1 MNQVMLIGKL
11 VMIGDYFLKVDI
23 IDKSKGNQIIPIEA
37 TETMMRLVQ
46 ENGRINGVIGVKGY
60 IEVDN
65 EIKIKAE
72 KITFLSWN

>member
-11 VMIGDYFLKVDI
+11 VMIGDYFLKVSVA
-23 IDKSKGNQIIPIEA
+23 DKTKGNQIIPVEA

-46 ENGRINGVIGVKGY
+46 ENGHIDSVIGVKGS
-60 IEVDN
+60 IEFDN

-72 KITFLSWN
+72 KITFLS

>member
-11 VMIGDYFLKVDI
+11 VMIGDFFLKVSI
-23 IDKSKGNQIIPIEA
+23 ADKSKGKQIIPVEA

-46 ENGRINGVIGVKGY
+46 EHGHIDGVIGVKGRV
-60 IEVDN
+60 EVSN

-72 KITFLSWN
+72 KISFLS

>member
-11 VMIGDYFLKVDI
+11 VMIGNFFLKMSVA
-23 IDKSKGNQIIPIEA
+23 DKENGKQIIPIEA

-46 ENGRINGVIGVKGY
+46 ENGRIDSVVGIKGKV
-60 IEVDN
+60 EMDN

-72 KITFLSWN
+72 KISFLS

>member
-11 VMIGDYFLKVDI
+11 VMIGDYFLKVSVA
-23 IDKSKGNQIIPIEA
+23 DKTKGNQIIPIEA

-46 ENGRINGVIGVKGY
+46 ENGHIDTVIGVKGS
-60 IEVDN
+60 IEFDN

>member
-11 VMIGDYFLKVDI
+11 VMIGDFFLKMSVVD
-23 IDKSKGNQIIPIEA
+23 KENGKQIIPIEA

-46 ENGRINGVIGVKGY
+46 EHGHIDGVIGVKGRV
-60 IEVDN
+60 EVSN

-72 KITFLSWN
+72 KISFLS

>member
-11 VMIGDYFLKVDI
+11 VIIGDFFLKMSVA
-23 IDKSKGNQIIPIEA
+23 DKENGKQIIPIEA

-46 ENGRINGVIGVKGY
+46 ENGHIDSVVVIKGKV
-60 IEVDN
+60 EFDN

-72 KITFLSWN
+72 KVTFLS

>member
-11 VMIGDYFLKVDI
+11 VMIGDFFLKMSVA
-23 IDKSKGNQIIPIEA
+23 DKENGKQIIPIEA

-46 ENGRINGVIGVKGY
+46 ENGHIDSVIGVKGRV
-60 IEVDN
+60 EVNN

-72 KITFLSWN
+72 KISFLSWN

>member
-11 VMIGDYFLKVDI
+11 VMIGDFFLKVSVA
-23 IDKSKGNQIIPIEA
+23 DKSKGKQIIPVEA

-46 ENGRINGVIGVKGY
+46 ENGHIDNVVGIKGKV
-60 IEVDN
+60 EMDN

>member
-11 VMIGDYFLKVDI
+11 VMIGDFFLKVSVA
-23 IDKSKGNQIIPIEA
+23 DKTKGNQIIPVEA

-46 ENGRINGVIGVKGY
+46 ENGHIDSVIGVKGS
-60 IEVDN
+60 IEVDS

>member
-11 VMIGDYFLKVDI
+11 VMIGDYFLKVSVA
-23 IDKSKGNQIIPIEA
+23 DKTKGNQIIPIEA

-46 ENGRINGVIGVKGY
+46 EHGHIDGVIGVKGRV
-60 IEVDN
+60 EVSN

-72 KITFLSWN
+72 KISFLS

>member
-11 VMIGDYFLKVDI
+11 VMIGDFFLKMSVA
-23 IDKSKGNQIIPIEA
+23 DKENDKQIIPIEA

-46 ENGRINGVIGVKGY
+46 ENGRIDSVVGIKGKV
-60 IEVDN
+60 EMDN

-72 KITFLSWN
+72 KISFLS

>member
-11 VMIGDYFLKVDI
+11 VMIGDYFLKVSVA
-23 IDKSKGNQIIPIEA
+23 DKTKGNQIIPIEA

-46 ENGRINGVIGVKGY
+46 ENGHIDSVIGIKGKV
-60 IEVDN
+60 EMDN

-72 KITFLSWN
+72 KITFLS

>member
-11 VMIGDYFLKVDI
+11 VMIGDYFLKVSVA
-23 IDKSKGNQIIPIEA
+23 DKTKGNQIIPIEA

-46 ENGRINGVIGVKGY
+46 ENGRINGVIGIKGY

-72 KITFLSWN
+72 KITFLS